1 MARIVQAINI
11 YGPKLE
17 LNQMSH
23 LEQVAKWLAMRSGL
37 NKNEVRM
44 VLGELSEAILFYN
57 NQGNPVKLDGIGIF
71 RPSINRKG
79 EVKINFRA
87 DTALKKGLTYE
98 TYSGSIRNR
107 TRIGL
112 DNQGYKDLWDPDHP
126 DDPLDI

>member
-71 RPSINRKG
+71 RPSINRQG

-98 TYSGSIRNR
+98 TYSASIRNR